1 MKNQVALMI
10 LAVALAIAPVASA
23 APLDF
28 TLAGTLDASHYA
40 AGASAVA
47 KIRLLSIDYQGG
59 TYRFQLL
66 DSSGAP
72 YGGGNIVAGGNLF
85 ASTSTGRVGYLTG
98 TGAGTAVTQLTSR
111 TTAVTSNTPCGA
123 ITLFTAAGSATP
135 ASFTVNC
142 TAISAGDTVQ
152 YAVTSGGTNQY
163 HFDTTSTPRRSA
175 REPASP

>member
-72 YGGGNIVAGGNLF
+72 YGGG
-85 ASTSTGRVGYLTG
+85 
-98 TGAGTAVTQLTSR
+98 AVYG
-111 TTAVTSNTPCGA
+111 VD
-123 ITLFTAAGSATP
+123 I
-135 ASFTVNC
+135 
-142 TAISAGDTVQ
+142 
-152 YAVTSGGTNQY
+152 
-163 HFDTTSTPRRSA
+163 
-175 REPASP
+175 ASPSEANAQADITASILAAH